1 MPAEILINVRPNE
14 TRVAYIDNGTL
25 NDLKIERKTSPTL
38 VGSIHRGKVIRVLP
52 GMQAAFVDIGL
63 DRAAFLYVGDVRG
76 GMDNENGDLFEDA
89 RTTASGLDEPLR
101 ESLLDPLKQRTV
113 HRDSHREIQ
122 RGSRRDNPRDN
133 DRVNAN
139 DNRRNNARGA
149 KLESSLEDDDGTIG
163 ADLRV
168 EHSDELHS
176 EIRDEI
182 TDQIVDGVKSTD
194 TLSGTSSES
203 DGGGE
208 KLNSPRETPKASLGF
223 PPSHHD
229 SRSENRPRIQ
239 ELLTEGQTILVQV
252 AKDPLGSKGARITT
266 HISLPGRNVVFM
278 PTLSHLGV
286 SRRIEDPDERE
297 RLRKIITKIEVRGG
311 LIVRTAGEGASEAGL
326 QADVEYLH
334 RLWQEV
340 QKNYDRRS
348 KPGLV
353 HAEPDVELRAL
364 RDLLSE
370 DVDKVIT
377 DNEDSFKKICA
388 FINQFM
394 PKFKNKVSLYSDS
407 KPLFDIY
414 EIDLEISR
422 SMERKIWLKS
432 GGYIVIDEAEAL
444 VVIDVN
450 TGRYVGKKDF
460 EDTIFKTNLEALRE
474 IAHQLRIRNCGGI
487 IIIDFIDM
495 EKDAHRE
502 KVLQSLREELQ
513 KDRARTTV
521 VSMSN
526 LGLVEMTRKRI
537 RPSLVKTLCEP
548 CTYCDGRGYI
558 KQKATIAH
566 EIFRDLEREGKSS
579 NKNATTVVHC
589 HASIGDFIYEEE
601 TENLEDVERRIGR
614 NIVFKLEPGFHREQ
628 YEIFTL

>member
-1 MPAEILINVRPNE
+1 VPAEILINVRPNE
-14 TRVAYIDNGTL
+14 TRVAYLDNGVL
-25 NDLKIERKTSPTL
+25 NDLKIERKMSPTL
-38 VGSIHRGKVIRVLP
+38 VGSIHKGKVIRVLP

-76 GMDNENGDLFEDA
+76 NMDSDSAELFESDGS
-89 RTTASGLDEPLR
+89 SGDRALDEPADASRDQQR
-101 ESLLDPLKQRTV
+101 EAQ
-113 HRDSHREIQ
+113 
-122 RGSRRDNPRDN
+122 
-133 DRVNAN
+133 
-139 DNRRNNARGA
+139 
-149 KLESSLEDDDGTIG
+149 
-163 ADLRV
+163 
-168 EHSDELHS
+168 
-176 EIRDEI
+176 
-182 TDQIVDGVKSTD
+182 
-194 TLSGTSSES
+194 
-203 DGGGE
+203 
-208 KLNSPRETPKASLGF
+208 RETAREGHVAFHNIPA
-223 PPSHHD
+223 
-229 SRSENRPRIQ
+229 ENRPRIQ
-239 ELLTEGQTILVQV
+239 ELLDEGQTILVQV

-278 PTLSHLGV
+278 PTLNHLGV
-286 SRRIEDPDERE
+286 SRRIEDPEERE
-297 RLRKIITKIEVRGG
+297 RLRQIISSIELKGG
-311 LIVRTAGEGASEAGL
+311 LIVRTAGEGATELGL
-326 QADVEYLH
+326 RADVEYLH

-340 QKNYDRRS
+340 QKNYEKRN

-370 DVDKVIT
+370 EVDKVIT
-377 DNEDSFKKICA
+377 DSEESFKKISA
-388 FINQFM
+388 FITQFM
-394 PKFKNKVSLYSDS
+394 PKFNNKVTLYTDP

-422 SMERKIWLKS
+422 SIERKIWLKS

-460 EDTIFKTNLEALRE
+460 EDTIVKTNLEAVRE

-495 EKDAHRE
+495 EKEAHRE
-502 KVLQSLREELQ
+502 KVLQTLREDLQ

-566 EIFRDLEREGKSS
+566 EIFRDLEREGKST
-579 NKNATTVVHC
+579 NERATTVVHC
-589 HASIGDFIYEEE
+589 HADVGDFIYEEE
-601 TENLEDVERRIGR
+601 TEMLEDVERRIAR
-614 NIVFKLEPGFHREQ
+614 NIVFKLEPSFHREQ
-628 YEIFTL
+628 YEIFTM